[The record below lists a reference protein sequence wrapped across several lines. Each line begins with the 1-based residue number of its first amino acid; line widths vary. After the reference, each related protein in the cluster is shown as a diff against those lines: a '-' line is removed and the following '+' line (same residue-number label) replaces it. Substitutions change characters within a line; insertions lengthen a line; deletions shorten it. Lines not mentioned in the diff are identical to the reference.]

1 MVKRIVDDDPEF
13 GVDRN
18 EEMIALAIN
27 HLIRDLAKGIV
38 EKYPEFGVDEIEEM
52 IALVMKCL
60 LSGVDAEKV
69 INATF
74 ARMGANDPYNLW
86 GG

>member
-1 MVKRIVDDDPEF
+1 M
-13 GVDRN
+13 
-18 EEMIALAIN
+18 
-27 HLIRDLAKGIV
+27 KGIV

-69 INATF
+69 VHETF
-74 ARMGANDPYNLW
+74 ARMGY
-86 GG
+86 